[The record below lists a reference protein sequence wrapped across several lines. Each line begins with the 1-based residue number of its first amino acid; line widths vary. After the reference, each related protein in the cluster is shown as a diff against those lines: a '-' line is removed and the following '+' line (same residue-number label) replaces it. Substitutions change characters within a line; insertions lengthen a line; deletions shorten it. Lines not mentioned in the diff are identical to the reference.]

1 MEIIKSQRIQRIH
14 LELIIE
20 DTNRTISSSYI
31 TYTPNDEIDDLFL
44 REYNSNNEQSI
55 DRIKRVLYTSIREK
69 YNGKK

>member
-55 DRIKRVLYTSIREK
+55 DRIKRVLSQTFINKYREK
-69 YNGKK
+69 